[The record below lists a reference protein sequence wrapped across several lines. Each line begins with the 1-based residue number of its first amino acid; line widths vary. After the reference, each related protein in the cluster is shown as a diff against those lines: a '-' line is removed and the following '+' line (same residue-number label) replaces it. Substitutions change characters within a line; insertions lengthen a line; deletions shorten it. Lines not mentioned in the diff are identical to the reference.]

1 MWDMVSKSAALRRN
15 ADFTSDYGADRYL
28 WLLIKYGVLSVI
40 FPTLWSVITPFVS
53 KAYIYMRKDE
63 SMGYKYYS
71 VINIQNRYKTLVL
84 AVNESDESGDAQE
97 KIQYYTLL
105 EGERLIDAAPPAIR
119 PYAGADGFIKPV
131 WEGSEWM
138 ESAANEEIAA
148 WEAEHPAPP
157 SPTPSREQQGLADIA
172 LKLAQ
177 QEAAIK
183 QLQQSNSV
191 LMTRLLKV
199 QEGVKQHI

>member
-1 MWDMVSKSAALRRN
+1 M
-15 ADFTSDYGADRYL
+15 Y
-28 WLLIKYGVLSVI
+28 
-40 FPTLWSVITPFVS
+40 
-53 KAYIYMRKDE
+53 
-63 SMGYKYYS
+63 YKHYC
-71 VINIQNRYKTLVL
+71 IIDAQNRYKTLVL
-84 AVNESDESGDAQE
+84 VINEPDETGELQE
-97 KIQYYTLL
+97 KVQYYTLL

-131 WEGSEWM
+131 WKGSKWM
-138 ESAANEEIAA
+138 ESATNEEIAA

-157 SPTPSREQQGLADIA
+157 SPTPSREDRGLADIA

-199 QEGVKQHI
+199 QEGVKQHV

>member
-1 MWDMVSKSAALRRN
+1 M
-15 ADFTSDYGADRYL
+15 T
-28 WLLIKYGVLSVI
+28 
-40 FPTLWSVITPFVS
+40 
-53 KAYIYMRKDE
+53 
-63 SMGYKYYS
+63 YKHYC
-71 VINIQNRYKTLVL
+71 VTDAQNRYKTLVL
-84 AVNESDESGDAQE
+84 VINEPDETGEIQE
-97 KIQYYTLL
+97 RVQYYTLL

-131 WEGSEWM
+131 WKGSKWM
-138 ESAANEEIAA
+138 ESATNEEITA

-157 SPTPSREQQGLADIA
+157 SPTPSREDRGLADIA

-177 QEAAIK
+177 LEAAIK

-199 QEGVKQHI
+199 QEGVKQHV